1 MQCLGPHNK
10 LRQSTPS
17 LFTSEISECRPIV
30 TAVPTCSQPVQIQGR
45 TCPTHRCSK
54 TRANCWIRSTNCR
67 VLGMIQT
74 RSSPNIPLQLYRV
87 HVDIDLPQSVII
99 GNQSSGKS
107 SVVEAIC
114 GIPLP
119 RAAGTCTR
127 CVFFPTS
134 FKYMRFIVYRSCPT
148 ECRLSFSEAPWQCT
162 VSLHVITDAN
172 GLTLGQA
179 RNEQFGGVIYEKSL
193 VEPCAARDPQPK
205 CALEDLFGLCRRY
218 RCAGWPAQLLAQ
230 RSMPSD
236 QWERRP

>member
-1 MQCLGPHNK
+1 
-10 LRQSTPS
+10 
-17 LFTSEISECRPIV
+17 
-30 TAVPTCSQPVQIQGR
+30 
-45 TCPTHRCSK
+45 
-54 TRANCWIRSTNCR
+54 
-67 VLGMIQT
+67 MIQT

-193 VEPCAARDPQPK
+193 VEERVRRAQLAILNPNVPSKTFLDCAADTDVPDGQLSFSHNAVCLQISGKDVPDLSFCDLPGASRWCFWCELQANFTFKGLIATGDDI
-205 CALEDLFGLCRRY
+205 ALVQDLVISYIKKTSCII
-218 RCAGWPAQLLAQ
+218 LLTVAC
-230 RSMPSD
+230 
-236 QWERRP
+236 EGE